1 MKFGTKAIHGGIKP
15 EPETGAM
22 ATPIFQSTIYAK
34 KSLDGGQPFTYS
46 RLKNPTRSMLEQNLA
61 TLENGEAAIS
71 FSSGMAAAEAV
82 IKLLQPGDEVMVS
95 KDLYGGSQRLFT
107 NVLANF
113 GVKFNFVEMAGL
125 TELEKQINPNTKL
138 IWLETPTN
146 PLLKIID
153 ITAIAAAIAKQHKV
167 LLCVDNTFATPFL
180 QQPLDLGA
188 DLVMH
193 SATKYLGGHSDVVL
207 GCVITKDPALAEKL
221 FFIQGVCGA
230 IPGPQ
235 DCFLVIR
242 GIKTLHVRMREHCAN
257 ARKVAEFLRE
267 HPKINHV
274 YWPGFSNFPNHE
286 IAKRQMLDFGGVVA
300 FDLKDNSIQAVKHFV
315 SRVKIFTLAES
326 LGGVE
331 SLISHPATMS
341 HASLS
346 KGERETVGIVD
357 SLMRLSVGIE
367 DGDDLVDDLKMA
379 LDAA

>member
-1 MKFGTKAIHGGIKP
+1 MKFATKAIHGGVKP
-15 EPETGAM
+15 EPSTGALSP
-22 ATPIFQSTIYAK
+22 PIFQSTIYAK

-46 RLKNPTRSMLEQNLA
+46 RLKNPTRSMLESILA
-61 TLENGEAAIS
+61 SLENAAAAIS

-82 IKLLQPGDEVMVS
+82 IKLLNPGDEVIVS
-95 KDLYGGSQRLFT
+95 KYLYGGSQRLFIQ
-107 NVLANF
+107 VLANF
-113 GVKFNFVEMAGL
+113 GVKFNFVEMDGFA
-125 TELEKQINPNTKL
+125 EFEKQITPSTKL

-153 ITAIAAAIAKQHKV
+153 IAAIASLAKKHQL

-180 QQPLDLGA
+180 QQPLELGA

-207 GCVITKDPALAEKL
+207 GCVVTKDQALAERL

-235 DCFLVIR
+235 DCFLVMR

-257 ARKVAEFLRE
+257 ARKVAAILRD
-267 HPKINHV
+267 HPKVNHV
-274 YWPGFSNFPNHE
+274 YWPGFEDFTNHQ
-286 IAKRQMLDFGGVVA
+286 IATKQMADFGGVVA
-300 FDLKDNSIQAVKHFV
+300 FDLKENTTQAVKDFV
-315 SRVKIFTLAES
+315 GKTRIFTLAES

-346 KGERETVGIVD
+346 KGERESNGIVD

-367 DGDDLVDDLKMA
+367 DGDDLVEDLKKA
-379 LDAA
+379 LDAI